1 MFSNCDYFIWYGGAL
16 YVYEDS
22 YTYEYAQLND
32 VPYKFIMTGD
42 VNCDGEINI
51 LDVTS
56 IQLHIAKL
64 ELLYGSGLANADVN
78 KDGNVSILDA
88 TQIQL
93 FIAQLIPEL

>member
-1 MFSNCDYFIWYGGAL
+1 
-16 YVYEDS
+16 
-22 YTYEYAQLND
+22 
-32 VPYKFIMTGD
+32 MTGD

-93 FIAQLIPEL
+93 FIAQIIEKL

>member
-1 MFSNCDYFIWYGGAL
+1 
-16 YVYEDS
+16 
-22 YTYEYAQLND
+22 
-32 VPYKFIMTGD
+32 MTGD
-42 VNCDGEINI
+42 VDGDGE
-51 LDVTS
+51 VTVMDATA

>member
-1 MFSNCDYFIWYGGAL
+1 MFSNCEYFIWYGGAL

-22 YTYEYAQLND
+22 YTYEYAKLNY

-42 VNCDGEINI
+42 VDGDGE
-51 LDVTS
+51 VTVMDATA

-64 ELLYGSGLANADVN
+64 ELLYGSGLANAEVN

-93 FIAQLIPEL
+93 FIAQIIEKL